1 METKLDELLWAIE
14 NLESEL
20 MFLDKDNLDV
30 DILINTLWIVI
41 EKAKNYKG
49 EQLWK
54 KLNFTL
60 RHY

>member
-20 MFLDKDNLDV
+20 TFLDKDNLDV
-30 DILINTLWIVI
+30 DILINTLEIVI

-49 EQLWK
+49 GE
-54 KLNFTL
+54 
-60 RHY
+60 

>member
-49 EQLWK
+49 E
-54 KLNFTL
+54 
-60 RHY
+60 